1 MAFLVEFGLGG
12 EYTLAQSHAS
22 ASGASPKPSAATN
35 KTAKEKYGLEAIAG
49 KKVLLVQA
57 TSLGPV
63 LAMKLGPFPA
73 VQARISTIYPI
84 L

>member
-1 MAFLVEFGLGG
+1 MAFLVGFGFAG
-12 EYTLAQSHAS
+12 ENTRAQSHANP
-22 ASGASPKPSAATN
+22 SGASPKPSAATN
-35 KTAKEKYGLEAIAG
+35 KTAKEKYGLEAIAR
-49 KKVLLVQA
+49 KKTLPVQA
-57 TSLGPV
+57 TSLEPV